1 MTASPQQYLRLD
13 LEIAVPHSVVLDGLD
28 AWFEWD
34 LISEVD
40 FKWRNN
46 RRSANRLTVVAIQ
59 NDLILQGLDLWLEL
73 GLIKEKSV
81 KLICETR
88 FVCDIKAKAAEPA
101 IASRGSLI
109 AEPNRPPANI
119 SGSRLPRSPIESPIE
134 KIPIKPKAPQEP
146 SKVAQTVRSL
156 LSEFST
162 MWLLFLGV
170 FLVVVSS
177 GLLAASQ
184 WDNFSS
190 QIQYLLLLAYT
201 LGFFGVSFW
210 TSKNERLR
218 MTTRALQLVTLL
230 LVPANFWAMDG
241 LGLLKNPAG
250 IGISAI
256 AGCLLSAIA
265 VFLLQTSFVFR
276 ETQALSDD
284 ASTNQKKKRAKRQL
298 SQISVLVILLL
309 GWLHLGWFL
318 SPYYPL
324 IAVYL
329 GISGLAIS
337 TFLNRRQ
344 SLNTADSSTFPLAL
358 ITGAY
363 STVLLISRALLFG
376 NVSVFKLGLAFGV
389 CGWVLVQITNKADT
403 NKAEKLRSPSEASD
417 LTTANSSNLSFQ
429 ANLGK
434 VLLGLGWLVSVWDQ
448 YPWQTLMISL
458 LIAWILSDRLIK
470 LEQSID
476 LTYLFLWGLQILWL
490 GQRLIPD
497 AWKVVSKQ
505 QLIAFFQTQSA
516 INLLGICLF
525 PYLIVTLIVAAIYR
539 DRQKFHLA
547 DTAELL
553 ALGFGVLLTILS
565 FGYPLPI
572 FVNLSL
578 SAVTL
583 LIVQA
588 RRSPVSKDLHS
599 LVYFAHI
606 VSLSAIISG
615 AFFFTR
621 STEIFTWV
629 GFLLITMLIEWSA
642 VLVIGKFSPPPQTL
656 SQGARGERNQI
667 QIHSASESLENIL
680 PPSPSGRG
688 AGGEGILP
696 TERISG
702 SNLHLQAWRDSAW
715 HIGASL
721 AALSYILLWNDPFSG
736 QGDNRELLFL
746 TSSWGVAWLS
756 VPLSLTFLGTWRE
769 FADRDLAI
777 RLSIAGLAIAQFL
790 TWQGDGSRLIGLGVA
805 FALMLVNTRRSKSLL
820 TAFNTVGYGLLF
832 IAFLLWQFKSNDG
845 STAQFIFW
853 TNGMVFSA
861 ILLYVLNHWLKYRR
875 DRQVP
880 NLNLSLNQSYSQAF
894 DIWSALIS
902 TSVLILQTVLAVLVF
917 GFNGDDQLFVN
928 LLPSTVLVTLGLIY
942 RIWQSTAKVP
952 FWAEWGVA
960 WSVELLT
967 SGAIAV
973 TNGSALELAIANIAL
988 GFITQLGGDWWM
1000 QRSGKNEY
1008 PRSWDVIPLIYGV
1021 MGSLLR
1027 IGSFSSLTGLF
1038 SLSTSLIGIGIG
1050 RRASQSNP
1058 MFKALTYLSMVV
1070 ATFSAY
1076 ELLFYQMVSRS
1087 QGGSLG
1093 DGLVIL
1099 ATLGCAIAYAYKLF
1113 VNWIAPYLRLSIR
1126 EIGISAHLHW
1136 TASAIFLLL
1145 GSFLNP
1151 SATGGLLGGGIGTAL
1166 TVYAIAEGKKS
1177 FLAPLTK
1184 NGIDRVPLYKG
1195 DLGGADLWIYTGIT
1209 TAIGA
1214 IAYFIYFAFPNPWL
1228 IANFI
1233 QPYAAAIACIGA
1245 TMLYLPPWEEW
1256 GWAERPW
1263 HNSAFLLPLLFI
1275 FMTQQ
1280 VIATPCLIIVGV
1292 FYAIYA
1298 KVRDQIRATYITVFL
1313 WDWAVFLYISL
1324 IRSSS
1329 FDINAMIHV
1338 AVIGFSGLYFAQV
1351 EPNLRSPNT
1360 KALRHA
1366 FRVLLSGGMGL
1377 VAFLYS
1383 FSNTT
1388 IALSTWGLSAA
1399 FIIAGLA
1406 FRVRAYLF
1414 MGTFT
1419 FILLVITQAVILV
1432 TQYSF
1437 LMWALGIIA
1446 GIGFI
1451 LVAANFEVR
1460 RDRILALF
1468 RNVAIELEAW
1478 E

>member
-13 LEIAVPHSVVLDGLD
+13 LEIAVPYSVVLDGLD

-40 FKWRNN
+40 FKWRNS
-46 RRSANRLTVVAIQ
+46 RSSANRLTVVAIQ

-101 IASRGSLI
+101 IASRSLPI
-109 AEPNRPPANI
+109 AEPKRQPANI
-119 SGSRLPRSPIESPIE
+119 SGSRLPRSPIE
-134 KIPIKPKAPQEP
+134 KIPIKPKVPQEP

-184 WDNFSS
+184 WDNFSP

-265 VFLLQTSFVFR
+265 VFLLQTSFIFR
-276 ETQALSDD
+276 ETQALSEDT
-284 ASTNQKKKRAKRQL
+284 STNQKKKRTKRQL

-329 GISGLAIS
+329 GISGIAIS

-389 CGWVLVQITNKADT
+389 CGWVLVQITNKA
-403 NKAEKLRSPSEASD
+403 EKLRSPSEASN
-417 LTTANSSNLSFQ
+417 LTTVNSSNLSFQ
-429 ANLGK
+429 TNLGK

-448 YPWQTLMISL
+448 YPWQTLTISL
-458 LIAWILSDRLIK
+458 LIAWILCDRLIK
-470 LEQSID
+470 LEQTTD

-490 GQRLIPD
+490 GQRLIPND
-497 AWKVVSKQ
+497 WKAVSTQ
-505 QLIAFFQTQSA
+505 QLSTFFQTQSEV
-516 INLLGICLF
+516 NLLGVCLF
-525 PYLIVTLIVAAIYR
+525 PYLIMTLVVAAIYR

-547 DTAELL
+547 NTAELL

-578 SAVTL
+578 SAITL

-588 RRSPVSKDLHS
+588 RRSPASKDLHS

-615 AFFFTR
+615 TFFFTR
-621 STEIFTWV
+621 STEIFAWV
-629 GFLLITMLIEWSA
+629 GFLLITMLIEWSS
-642 VLVIGKFSPPPQTL
+642 VLVIGKF
-656 SQGARGERNQI
+656 
-667 QIHSASESLENIL
+667 IL
-680 PPSPSGRG
+680 PPSPRGRG

-702 SNLHLQAWRDSAW
+702 VNLHLQAWRDSAW

-721 AALSYILLWNDPFSG
+721 AALSYILLWNAPFSG
-736 QGDNRELLFL
+736 QSDNRELLFL

-880 NLNLSLNQSYSQAF
+880 NLNLSLNQSYAQAF

-902 TSVLILQTVLAVLVF
+902 AAVLILQTYLAVLVF
-917 GFNGDDQLFVN
+917 GFNGDDQLFIN

-1058 MFKALTYLSMVV
+1058 MFKALTYLSLVV

-1136 TASAIFLLL
+1136 TASAIFLLW

-1151 SATGGLLGGGIGTAL
+1151 SVTGGLLGGGIGTAL

-1195 DLGGADLWIYTGIT
+1195 DLGGEDLWIYTGIT

-1214 IAYFIYFAFPNPWL
+1214 IAYFIYFAFPNPWM

-1263 HNSAFLLPLLFI
+1263 HNSAFLLPLIFI

-1280 VIATPCLIIVGV
+1280 AIATPCLIIVGV

-1298 KVRDQIRATYITVFL
+1298 KVQDQIRATYITVFL
-1313 WDWAVFLYISL
+1313 WNWAVFHYFSL
-1324 IRSSS
+1324 IGSRS
-1329 FDINAMIHV
+1329 FDINTMIHV
-1338 AVIGFSGLYFAQV
+1338 AAIGFSGLYFAQV

-1366 FRVLLSGGMGL
+1366 FRVILSGGMGL

-1383 FSNTT
+1383 FSNPT

-1399 FIIAGLA
+1399 FIMAGLA

-1419 FILLVITQAVILV
+1419 FILLVLTQAVLLV

>member
-1 MTASPQQYLRLD
+1 MQANPVQYLRLD
-13 LEIAVPHSVVLDGLD
+13 LEISVPYSVVLEGLD
-28 AWFEWD
+28 AWFEWG

-40 FKWRNN
+40 FKWRNG
-46 RRSANRLTVVAIQ
+46 RSSANRLTIVAFQ
-59 NDLILQGLDLWLEL
+59 NDQILQGLDLLLEL
-73 GLIKEKSV
+73 GLITDKSV
-81 KLICETR
+81 KLIGETR
-88 FVCDIKAKAAEPA
+88 FVCEIKTKVAEPM
-101 IASRGSLI
+101 ISRLTSNNFDDSETTL
-109 AEPNRPPANI
+109 RPANI
-119 SGSRLPRSPIESPIE
+119 SDSRLPRSRVVE
-134 KIPIKPKAPQEP
+134 IPVKVKAPQEP

-184 WDNFSS
+184 WDNFSP

-201 LGFFGVSFW
+201 IGFFGVGFW
-210 TSKNERLR
+210 TSKNEQLR

-250 IGISAI
+250 IGLSAI

-265 VFLLQTSFVFR
+265 VFLLETSFVFR
-276 ETQALSDD
+276 ETQILSEDL
-284 ASTNQKKKRAKRQL
+284 STNKPRKRTKRQL
-298 SQISVLVILLL
+298 SQISILAILIL

-329 GISGLAIS
+329 GIIAIATS

-389 CGWVLVQITNKADT
+389 CGWVLVLIT
-403 NKAEKLRSPSEASD
+403 NKAEKLRSPSEASS
-417 LTTANSSNLSFQ
+417 LTTTNPSAIKFQSNLGQ
-429 ANLGK
+429 I
-434 VLLGLGWLVSVWDQ
+434 LLGLGWLVSVWDK
-448 YPWQTLMISL
+448 YPWQTFTISL
-458 LIAWILSDRLIK
+458 LIAWMLCDRLVK
-470 LEQSID
+470 REESID
-476 LTYLFLWGLQILWL
+476 LTYLFFWGLQTLWV

-497 AWKVVSKQ
+497 DWKGNFTQ
-505 QLIAFFQTQSA
+505 QLLTWFQIQDE
-516 INLLGICLF
+516 INLFGVLLF
-525 PYLIVTLIVAAIYR
+525 PYLIITLVVAAIYR
-539 DRQKFHLA
+539 DRQKYHLA
-547 DTAELL
+547 STGELI
-553 ALGFGVLLTILS
+553 ALGFGVLLTIIS
-565 FGYPLPI
+565 VGYPSTI

-583 LIVQA
+583 FIVQA
-588 RRSPVSKDLHS
+588 RRSPTSKDLHS

-606 VSLSAIISG
+606 VTLSAIISG
-615 AFFFTR
+615 VYFFTR
-621 STEIFTWV
+621 STAIFAWV
-629 GFLLITMLIEWSA
+629 GFLLVTMLIEWSG
-642 VLVIGKFSPPPQTL
+642 VLVIGKLSLRPQ
-656 SQGARGERNQI
+656 E
-667 QIHSASESLENIL
+667 E
-680 PPSPSGRG
+680 
-688 AGGEGILP
+688 
-696 TERISG
+696 
-702 SNLHLQAWRDSAW
+702 NLHLQAWRDSAW

-721 AALSYILLWNDPFSG
+721 AALSYILLWNSSVAGRNLVSG
-736 QGDNRELLFL
+736 NLVNNSELLVA
-746 TSSWGVAWLS
+746 SSYWGVAWLC

-777 RLSIAGLAIAQFL
+777 KLSISGLAIAQFL
-790 TWQGDGSRLIGLGVA
+790 TWQGDGSRVIGLGVA

-820 TAFNTVGYGLLF
+820 TTFNTVGYGLLF
-832 IAFLLWQFKSNDG
+832 IASLLWQFKFGDG
-845 STAQFIFW
+845 YIAQLTFGI
-853 TNGMVFSA
+853 NGAVVSV
-861 ILLYVLNHWLKYRR
+861 LVLYVLNHWLKYRR
-875 DRQVP
+875 DRHVA
-880 NLNLSLNQSYSQAF
+880 NLNLPLNQSYSQAF
-894 DIWSALIS
+894 DIWAAIL
-902 TSVLILQTVLAVLVF
+902 TTGLLLLQTSQAALVF
-917 GFNGDDQLFVN
+917 GFNQDAQLFVN
-928 LLPSTVLVTLGLIY
+928 LLPSTVLVTLGLVY
-942 RIWQSTAKVP
+942 RIWQDTGKSP
-952 FWAEWGVA
+952 FWTEWGIA

-967 SGAIAV
+967 SGAV
-973 TNGSALELAIANIAL
+973 VVSNGSAIELAIANIAL
-988 GFITQLGGDWWM
+988 GFVTQLCGDWWM
-1000 QRSGKNEY
+1000 KRSGKDEY
-1008 PRSWDVIPLIYGV
+1008 PRSWDIIPLIYGV

-1027 IGSFSSLTGLF
+1027 IGNFSSLTGLF

-1050 RRASQSNP
+1050 RRESQSNP
-1058 MFKALTYLSMVV
+1058 VFKALTYLSMVV

-1076 ELLFYQMVSRS
+1076 ELLFYQMVSNS

-1099 ATLGCAIAYAYKLF
+1099 AVLGCAIAYAYKIF
-1113 VNWIAPYLRLSIR
+1113 ANWIAPYLRLSFK

-1136 TASAIFLLL
+1136 TASAIFLLV

-1151 SATGGLLGGGIGTAL
+1151 ATTSGVLGGGVAIAL
-1166 TVYAIAEGKKS
+1166 TAYAIAQGKRS
-1177 FLAPLTK
+1177 LLAPFV
-1184 NGIDRVPLYKG
+1184 NGKRDVDG
-1195 DLGGADLWIYTGIT
+1195 SELWIYTGLT

-1214 IAYFIYFAFPNPWL
+1214 IAYFIFFAFPNPWL
-1228 IANFI
+1228 ISNI
-1233 QPYAAAIACIGA
+1233 ILPYAAAIACIISA
-1245 TMLYLPPWEEW
+1245 ILYLPPWEEW
-1256 GWAERPW
+1256 GWEERPW
-1263 HNSAFLLPLLFI
+1263 HNSAFALPLIFT
-1275 FMTQQ
+1275 FMTQSA
-1280 VIATPCLIIVGV
+1280 IAIPCLIIVGI

-1298 KVRDQIRATYITVFL
+1298 KVQDQIRATYITVFL
-1313 WDWAVFLYISL
+1313 WDWAIFQNVSQSLDAFSSLKFL
-1324 IRSSS
+1324 
-1329 FDINAMIHV
+1329 INIC
-1338 AVIGFSGLYFAQV
+1338 VIGFSGLYFAQV
-1351 EPNLRSPNT
+1351 EPNLRSPHT

-1366 FRVLLSGGMGL
+1366 FRSLLSGGMGL
-1377 VAFLYS
+1377 IAFIYS
-1383 FSNTT
+1383 FTNPS
-1388 IALSTWGLSAA
+1388 IALSTWGFSAA

-1419 FILLVITQAVILV
+1419 FILLVISQAVTLV

-1437 LMWALGIIA
+1437 LMWALGIFA

>member
-13 LEIAVPHSVVLDGLD
+13 LEIAVPYSVVLDGLD

-40 FKWRNN
+40 FKWRNS
-46 RRSANRLTVVAIQ
+46 RSSANRLTVVAIQ

-101 IASRGSLI
+101 IASRSLPI
-109 AEPNRPPANI
+109 AEPKRQPANI
-119 SGSRLPRSPIESPIE
+119 SGSRLPRSPIE

-184 WDNFSS
+184 WDNFSP

-265 VFLLQTSFVFR
+265 VFLLQTSFIFR
-276 ETQALSDD
+276 ETQALSED
-284 ASTNQKKKRAKRQL
+284 ASTNQKKKRTKRQL

-329 GISGLAIS
+329 GISGIAIS

-389 CGWVLVQITNKADT
+389 CGWVLVQITNKA
-403 NKAEKLRSPSEASD
+403 EKLRSPSESSN
-417 LTTANSSNLSFQ
+417 LTTVNSSNLSFQ

-448 YPWQTLMISL
+448 YPWQTLTISL
-458 LIAWILSDRLIK
+458 LIAWIIRDRLIK
-470 LEQSID
+470 LEQTTD

-490 GQRLIPD
+490 GQRLIPA

-505 QLIAFFQTQSA
+505 QLIAFFQTQSS

-525 PYLIVTLIVAAIYR
+525 PYLIMTLVVAAIYR

-572 FVNLSL
+572 FINLSF

-615 AFFFTR
+615 TFFFTR

-642 VLVIGKFSPPPQTL
+642 VLIIGKY
-656 SQGARGERNQI
+656 
-667 QIHSASESLENIL
+667 IL
-680 PPSPSGRG
+680 PPSPSGRE
-688 AGGEGILP
+688 AGGEDILSP
-696 TERISG
+696 ARLSAG
-702 SNLHLQAWRDSAW
+702 NLHLQAWRDSAW

-721 AALSYILLWNDPFSG
+721 AALSYILLWNAPFSG

-756 VPLSLTFLGTWRE
+756 VPVSLTFLGTWRE

-777 RLSIAGLAIAQFL
+777 RLSIAGLAIVQFL

-902 TSVLILQTVLAVLVF
+902 TAVLLLQTALAVLVF
-917 GFNGDDQLFVN
+917 GFNGDDQLFIN
-928 LLPSTVLVTLGLIY
+928 LLPSTILVTLGLIY

-973 TNGSALELAIANIAL
+973 TNGSAIELAIANIAL

-1058 MFKALTYLSMVV
+1058 MFKALTYLSLVV

-1126 EIGISAHLHW
+1126 EIGISADLHW
-1136 TASAIFLLL
+1136 TASAIFLLW

-1151 SATGGLLGGGIGTAL
+1151 SVTGGLLGGGIGTAL
-1166 TVYAIAEGKKS
+1166 TVYAIAEGKRS

-1195 DLGGADLWIYTGIT
+1195 DLGGEDLWIYTGIT

-1233 QPYAAAIACIGA
+1233 QPYAAAIACIVA

-1263 HNSAFLLPLLFI
+1263 HNSAFLLPLIFI
-1275 FMTQQ
+1275 VMTQQ
-1280 VIATPCLIIVGV
+1280 AIATPCLLIVGV

-1298 KVRDQIRATYITVFL
+1298 KVQDQIRATYITVFV
-1313 WDWAVFLYISL
+1313 WNWAVFHYVSL
-1324 IRSSS
+1324 IGSRS
-1329 FDINAMIHV
+1329 FDINTMIHV
-1338 AVIGFSGLYFAQV
+1338 AAIGFSGLYFAQV

-1383 FSNTT
+1383 FSNPT

-1399 FIIAGLA
+1399 FIMAGLA

-1419 FILLVITQAVILV
+1419 FILLVITQAVLLV